1 MEFCV
6 ARLRAKIEKDL
17 TLKASAWADS
27 VSSCAGAEYG
37 GHEDIGSSSISYFNQ
52 F

>member
-27 VSSCAGAEYG
+27 VQVRLFRQS
-37 GHEDIGSSSISYFNQ
+37 N
-52 F
+52 